1 MKRYVIMI
9 LMCLVTLSCEDKLAE
24 LEVVEFGAEITKDFP
39 MPLDY
44 TTGEFKIYVVSDG
57 EFEAEVTEGED
68 SLSTLT
74 LFCAISEIG
83 KQNANAITNNT
94 L

>member
-44 TTGEFKIYVVSDG
+44 TTGEFKIYHMKS
-57 EFEAEVTEGED
+57 
-68 SLSTLT
+68 
-74 LFCAISEIG
+74 
-83 KQNANAITNNT
+83 K
-94 L
+94 